1 MKKKGVWLVVILVL
15 RLVMGGLMTGGIKM
29 ARQVKVEGKVDKVYQ
44 KGSKCIYSMG
54 QFRGEFEGK
63 CKFSQRD
70 EIVMF
75 GKTEQGVTDW
85 FLGRVWLRDE
95 VKVDLVE
102 EEKDVVDGRVEVG
115 QVLVG
120 VREKLGSIL
129 LRLLPQKEAGLV
141 AGIVLGEKMRLG
153 EEFYD
158 QLIKTGTVHIVVAS
172 GYNVMVVGEMVMEMG
187 VGLMGR
193 TTMVWGAV
201 GVMLAYALMAG
212 GEPPVMR
219 AVIMGMVL
227 LVGKAWG
234 RKSKSLWSLWL
245 AVWLM
250 MMVKPEIVEEVS
262 FQLSVAASLGLMV
275 VEPMMRRWLEAREW
289 GKGVEWLMKTE
300 LLPTLA
306 AQITTA
312 PIIWYYFGRVSWIAP
327 VVNVLV
333 LPLVPLVMA
342 WGGLMVVLAAVW
354 LPLGRGLVWWVYGLA
369 HLMVKAIEIW

>member
-1 MKKKGVWLVVILVL
+1 MKRKGVLLVVILVL
-15 RLVMGGLMTGGIKM
+15 RLVVGGLMTGAVKM
-29 ARQVKVEGKVDKVYQ
+29 SRQVKVEGKVNKVYQ
-44 KGSKCIYSMG
+44 KGSNCIYGVG
-54 QFRGEFEGK
+54 QFRGEIRGK
-63 CKFSQRD
+63 CEFSQRD
-70 EIVMF
+70 EVVMF
-75 GKTEQGVTDW
+75 GKTEQGVIDW
-85 FLGRVWLRDE
+85 FLGRVWLKDR
-95 VKVDLVE
+95 VKVELVE
-102 EEKDVVDGRVEVG
+102 EEVRGVRKEVS
-115 QVLVG
+115 VREFLVG

-129 LRLLPQKEAGLV
+129 VRLLPQKEAGLV
-141 AGIVLGEKMRLG
+141 AGIVLGEKMRLE

-187 VGLMGR
+187 VGLVRR

-227 LVGKAWG
+227 LIGKAWG

-250 MMVKPEIVEEVS
+250 VMVKPEIVEEVS

-275 VEPMMRRWLEAREW
+275 VEPRMRRWLEKREW
-289 GKGVEWLMKTE
+289 SKGVDWLMRTE

-312 PIIWYYFGRVSWIAP
+312 PIIWYYFGRLSWIAP
-327 VVNVLV
+327 IVNVVV
-333 LPLVPLVMA
+333 LPLVPLLMA
-342 WGGLMVVLAAVW
+342 WGGVMVGLGVLW
-354 LPLGRGLVWWVYGLA
+354 LPLGRVLVWWVYGLA
-369 HLMVKAIEIW
+369 HLMVKIIEIW